1 MSPRID
7 VDRVSGAGGIPSAS
21 DIRRWVRATLPEA
34 KADAELCIRIV
45 DEAEIVE
52 LNARY
57 RDRREPTNVL
67 SFPADIPSQLGIPL
81 LGDVVICAPVVNRE
95 ALEQHKDT
103 RAHWAHM
110 VVHGTLHLLGFDHQ
124 SEEEA
129 ANMESLETRILAAL
143 DFPDPYETH

>member
-7 VDRVSGAGGIPSAS
+7 VDRVSRAGGIPSAS

-34 KADAELCIRIV
+34 KADSELCIRIV

-67 SFPADIPSQLGIPL
+67 SFPADIPSELGIPL

-95 ALEQHKDT
+95 AVEQHKDP

-124 SEEEA
+124 CDEEA
-129 ANMESLETRILAAL
+129 AKMESLETRILAAL
-143 DFPDPYETH
+143 DFPDPYESH

>member
-7 VDRVSGAGGIPSAS
+7 VDRVSSAGGMPSAS